1 MNITQ
6 KKELKGEKTKG
17 IRNINIELLRIISMI
32 MIIIMHL
39 LGHGGILD
47 NVKPYTANYML
58 VWTINALAFVSVN
71 CYVLISGYFLV
82 DSKFSVKK
90 VLIIWGQIIFYSI
103 AIYVIALSSGLISMN
118 IKTAIIAFLPV
129 LGKQYWFATTYVALY
144 FLFPFLNLMIKAM
157 TKKEMQRLL
166 ITIIFMFSLW
176 PNLIPF
182 SKTLQSGGGYGIVW
196 FVCLYFISAYI
207 KLHYVSTCKPV
218 IYLIVYILFSML
230 LIISK
235 LTLEYLGTH
244 ILGGSIWLGSFYTYN
259 SILVLIGSVA
269 LFLFFINTKKTNNK
283 IASKVILSLS
293 GLTFGVYLIHD
304 NGAVR
309 NILWNR
315 LGTENLANSQGLIL
329 AMIVYVI
336 LIYLSCSMIE
346 YVRQIVFKKVG
357 KVIKEVR
364 RS

>member
-1 MNITQ
+1 MKLTEEIG
-6 KKELKGEKTKG
+6 LKGEKTKG
-17 IRNINIELLRIISMI
+17 IRNINIELLRIISML

-47 NVKPYTANYML
+47 NVKLYTTNYIL

-103 AIYVIALSSGLISMN
+103 SIYVIALSSGLISIN
-118 IKTAIIAFLPV
+118 IKAAIVAFLPV

-144 FLFPFLNLMIKAM
+144 FLFPFINIMIKAM
-157 TKKEMQRLL
+157 TKKQMQRLL
-166 ITIIFMFSLW
+166 ITIIFMFSVW

-207 KLHYVSTCKPV
+207 KLHYVSTHKPV
-218 IYLIVYILFSML
+218 IYLLVYLLFSIL
-230 LIISK
+230 LVISK
-235 LTLEYLGTH
+235 LSLEYVGTY

-259 SILVLIGSVA
+259 SILVLISSVA
-269 LFLFFINTKKTNNK
+269 LFLFFIHTKKTSNK
-283 IASKVILSLS
+283 IASKIIVSLS

-304 NGAVR
+304 NGIVR
-309 NILWNR
+309 NILWDR
-315 LGTENLANSQGLIL
+315 LGTENLANSSNLIPT
-329 AMIVYVI
+329 MIVYI
-336 LIYLSCSMIE
+336 LAIYLSCSMIE
-346 YVRQIVFKKVG
+346 FIRQIIFKKI
-357 KVIKEVR
+357 IKI
-364 RS
+364 